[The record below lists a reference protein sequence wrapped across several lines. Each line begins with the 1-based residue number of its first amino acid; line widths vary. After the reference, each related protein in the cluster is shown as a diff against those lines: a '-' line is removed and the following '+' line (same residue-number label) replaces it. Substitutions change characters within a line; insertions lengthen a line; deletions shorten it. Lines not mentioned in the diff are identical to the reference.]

1 MVFHEA
7 ITAYLSFIAYLQVI
21 AGAWVSDCLAE
32 LSVLFHTCCHEGL
45 PIVRVDDD
53 NAYVLSRESDDDD
66 NAYVLSDNDF
76 LLGRVPCACCIYCE
90 PGRPSVPCLERLYRP
105 RGL

>member
-1 MVFHEA
+1 M
-7 ITAYLSFIAYLQVI
+7 
-21 AGAWVSDCLAE
+21 SDCLAE

-45 PIVRVDDD
+45 PIVRV
-53 NAYVLSRESDDDD
+53 DDD

-90 PGRPSVPCLERLYRP
+90 PGRPSVPCLEHLYRP
-105 RGL
+105 HGL